1 VRILFALAGTTSPF
15 VPQGTPPWQGG
26 EFLIVAGLSGFNV
39 NGADSSASP
48 FLIVIVI
55 VSLSTILELTV
66 ASEERCGSVDYDYE

>member
-1 VRILFALAGTTSPF
+1 
-15 VPQGTPPWQGG
+15 
-26 EFLIVAGLSGFNV
+26 LIVAGLSGFNV